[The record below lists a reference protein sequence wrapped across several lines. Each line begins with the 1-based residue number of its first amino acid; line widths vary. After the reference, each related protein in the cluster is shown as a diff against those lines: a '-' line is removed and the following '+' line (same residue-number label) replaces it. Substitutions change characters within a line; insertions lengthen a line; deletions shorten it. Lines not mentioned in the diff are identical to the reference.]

1 MFGVKARD
9 FEEIS
14 KTTGNF
20 TCLFYFADYYLFL
33 PKYFVIIKYSLK
45 QNKKIYTYSP

>member
-14 KTTGNF
+14 KATGNF
-20 TCLFYFADYYLFL
+20 TYFFYFADYYLIL
-33 PKYFVIIKYSLK
+33 QKYFVCNKAMISLISYTKY
-45 QNKKIYTYSP
+45 